1 MTLEHKSVTKPSTDG
16 HNPKEIRR
24 AYEEG
29 EEQQHPPQTQR
40 QSSEQRTESY
50 PWGDTPIP
58 HISIPVTVEWPK
70 EPLEEP
76 VDLETVFVTTAA
88 IL

>member
-24 AYEEG
+24 AYEGG
-29 EEQQHPPQTQR
+29 EEQQHPPQIQL

-50 PWGDTPIP
+50 
-58 HISIPVTVEWPK
+58 S
-70 EPLEEP
+70 
-76 VDLETVFVTTAA
+76 
-88 IL
+88 